1 MKILARS
8 TQIVDPSSKHNGTVA
23 DIFIEDGIIKQIA
36 KPGSPPKDR
45 LAWASI
51 TEDADKI
58 IEQDNLH
65 VSPGWFDMRVNFREP
80 GFEYKEDLTSGCN
93 AAASG
98 GFTGVLAMPSTFPPV
113 HTKSEVEFITNK
125 TKNLPVDVFVAGA
138 LSNNLEGEHLSEMF
152 DMFSS
157 GAIAFTDDKKSVHNA
172 GLMLRA
178 LMYAKNFGALII
190 SFPSEPSLTMNGK
203 MNEGITGTMLGLK
216 MLPSIA
222 EEIMVTRDL
231 YLTEYVQTKI
241 HFATLSAKHSVELIR
256 EARKKKIPV
265 TAEAAAHQLML
276 DDTSLSG
283 FDTNYKV
290 MPPLRNKEDRE
301 ALIAGLK
308 DGTIDVICSDHSPE
322 DIESKQREFDHA
334 AFGII
339 GLETAYAV
347 ANTALKKVLSTEEI
361 INKISSNPRKIL
373 NIPVPTIEE
382 EQNANL
388 TFFNPDKK
396 WTFTEKHIRS
406 RSKNSPFI
414 GKVFT
419 GKAVAI
425 TNKNQ
430 FVEC

>member
-8 TQIVDPSSKHNGTVA
+8 AKIVDPSSKHNGTVA
-23 DIFIEDGIIKQIA
+23 DIFIEDGIIKQSA
-36 KPGSPPKDR
+36 KPGSIK
-45 LAWASI
+45 
-51 TEDADKI
+51 EKADKI
-58 IEQDNLH
+58 IEQDGLH

-80 GFEYKEDLTSGCN
+80 GFEYKEDLTSGCS

-113 HTKSEVEFITNK
+113 HTKSGVEFIRNK
-125 TKNLPVDVFVAGA
+125 TKSLPVDVFVAGT
-138 LSNNLEGEHLSEMF
+138 LSHNLEGEHLSEMF

-157 GAIAFTDDKKSVHNA
+157 GAVAFTDDKKPVHDA

-178 LMYAKNFGALII
+178 MLYSKNFGALII
-190 SFPSEPSLTMNGK
+190 SFPSETSLTVNGK

-216 MLPSIA
+216 MMPSIA

-231 YLTEYVQTKI
+231 YLTEYVGTKI
-241 HFATLSAKHSVELIR
+241 HFATLSAKRSVELIR

-276 DDTSLSG
+276 DDTSLTG
-283 FDTNYKV
+283 FDSNYKV

-339 GLETAYAV
+339 GLETSYAV
-347 ANTALKKVLSTEEI
+347 ANTALKNILTTEEI
-361 INKISSNPRKIL
+361 IQKISINPRKIL
-373 NIPVPTIEE
+373 NIPVPSIEE
-382 EQNANL
+382 KQNANL
-388 TFFNPDKK
+388 TFFNPALK
-396 WTFTEKHIRS
+396 WTFTEAHIRS
-406 RSKNSPFI
+406 RSKNTPFV
-414 GKVFT
+414 GKEFT
-419 GKAVAI
+419 GKAIAI
-425 TNKNQ
+425 ISKGY

>member
-8 TQIVDPSSKHNGTVA
+8 AKIVDPSSKHNGTVA

-36 KPGSPPKDR
+36 KAGVIK
-45 LAWASI
+45 
-51 TEDADKI
+51 EKADKI
-58 IEQDNLH
+58 IEQDGLH

-113 HTKSEVEFITNK
+113 HTKSEVEFIRNK

-157 GAIAFTDDKKSVHNA
+157 GAVAFTDDKKAVHNA

-178 LMYAKNFGALII
+178 MLYAKNFSALII
-190 SFPSEPSLTMNGK
+190 SFANEQAITANGK
-203 MNEGITGTMLGLK
+203 VHEGIMGTTLGLK
-216 MLPSIA
+216 MIPSIA

-231 YLTEYVQTKI
+231 YLAEYVGTKI

-256 EARKKKIPV
+256 NARKKKISV
-265 TAEAAAHQLML
+265 TTEVAAHQLAL
-276 DDTSLSG
+276 DDNSLAD
-283 FDTNYKV
+283 FNTNFKV
-290 MPPLRNKEDRE
+290 LPPLRNKEDRE

-322 DIESKQREFDHA
+322 DVESKQREFDHA

-361 INKISSNPRKIL
+361 IKKISINPRKIL
-373 NIPVPTIEE
+373 NIPVPSIEE
-382 EQNANL
+382 NQNANL
-388 TFFNPDKK
+388 TFFNPELK
-396 WTFTEKHIRS
+396 WKFTETHIRS
-406 RSKNSPFI
+406 RSKNSPFV
-414 GKVFT
+414 GKTFT
-419 GKAVAI
+419 GKAIAVV
-425 TNKNQ
+425 NKGQ
-430 FVEC
+430 VVEC